1 MKKNK
6 IWKRAGAVILSTALL
21 FGTLPTGVMAEET
34 VGQDTNEEE
43 LLSEEVVSEDE
54 PAEEILP
61 EEVSSEEDTAE
72 MDYDTAEAESEV
84 SESTG
89 ETDESETDLQYHF
102 TEGDVASILTWKEQY
117 FSEGYE
123 QLLSQDESWWDGLY
137 DYERDLAEFL
147 VSIAPD
153 VSEQVYLGQD
163 LEQCL
168 EILDTGVSA
177 DEFFC
182 GTVFE
187 GLEKE
192 DLQALQQEGGSL
204 EALAETAEQMLAE
217 NSRAAESSITEN
229 EIDTQEETVEE
240 ALAKLIVSYTGYN
253 GTGHGKIFKL
263 TLGGQPAFCL
273 QPGKSARTGYVY
285 KADEGEYEIRNDGLG
300 NLIAQVSVGTEN
312 YVSIQISIW
321 LYQSS
326 TTLSMEQVVAR
337 TVAMLNISS
346 PEAADKMASNVWNYY
361 QQAGN
366 GSQTYYIYHSDNSN
380 AQITGLKDQ
389 PELFKGKNP
398 VEMPSESE
406 VVLKIN
412 KTDWQT
418 EVGLEG
424 CMVDIFENG
433 AWIGVVTTD
442 EDG

>member
-21 FGTLPTGVMAEET
+21 FGTLPTGVMAEEM

-43 LLSEEVVSEDE
+43 LQSKEVVSEDE

-61 EEVSSEEDTAE
+61 EEVSSEEDAAE

-153 VSEQVYLGQD
+153 ISEQVYLGQD

-204 EALAETAEQMLAE
+204 EALAETAEQMLTE

-285 KADEGEYEIRNDGLG
+285 KAGEGEYEIRNDGLG

-361 QQAGN
+361 QLPFGQSECSDYWIEGSAGIVQ
-366 GSQTYYIYHSDNSN
+366 GKKSGGN
-380 AQITGLKDQ
+380 A
-389 PELFKGKNP
+389 F
-398 VEMPSESE
+398 
-406 VVLKIN
+406 
-412 KTDWQT
+412 
-418 EVGLEG
+418 
-424 CMVDIFENG
+424 
-433 AWIGVVTTD
+433 
-442 EDG
+442 

>member
-43 LLSEEVVSEDE
+43 LQSKEVVSEDE

-61 EEVSSEEDTAE
+61 EEVSSEEDAAE

-192 DLQALQQEGGSL
+192 DLQALKEEGYSL
-204 EALAETAEQMLAE
+204 EALACWQKIRGQQ
-217 NSRAAESSITEN
+217 RAA
-229 EIDTQEETVEE
+229 
-240 ALAKLIVSYTGYN
+240 
-253 GTGHGKIFKL
+253 
-263 TLGGQPAFCL
+263 
-273 QPGKSARTGYVY
+273 
-285 KADEGEYEIRNDGLG
+285 
-300 NLIAQVSVGTEN
+300 
-312 YVSIQISIW
+312 
-321 LYQSS
+321 
-326 TTLSMEQVVAR
+326 
-337 TVAMLNISS
+337 
-346 PEAADKMASNVWNYY
+346 
-361 QQAGN
+361 
-366 GSQTYYIYHSDNSN
+366 
-380 AQITGLKDQ
+380 
-389 PELFKGKNP
+389 
-398 VEMPSESE
+398 
-406 VVLKIN
+406 
-412 KTDWQT
+412 
-418 EVGLEG
+418 
-424 CMVDIFENG
+424 
-433 AWIGVVTTD
+433 
-442 EDG
+442 